1 MDFLR
6 FLEGLRTPVLDAFF
20 SFITNFGDE
29 IGFLVLALTIYWCV
43 NKRYGYYIFLVGLSG
58 TVLNQFMKLWFRIP
72 RPWVL
77 DSSFTIVESAREGAG
92 GYSFPSGHTQNIVC
106 TAGGLSVCVRNK
118 WVRIGCWT
126 LAIMVAF
133 SRMYLGVHTPLD
145 VSVAMLMAVLL
156 LLVLYPVTKDDDH
169 LRKWMPWLLG
179 GFLVLSCAYLLF
191 VRQYAF
197 PADVDAG
204 NLTSG
209 TKNAYMLTGCA
220 LGFIGIYLLDSRLLH
235 FQTEATLLGQ
245 VLKVVLGLA
254 LMICVRGG
262 LKAPL
267 NALFQGSGWA
277 TLIRYFLTV
286 MLVGGLWPL
295 SFPFFAR
302 LGKNKKMKD

>member
-1 MDFLR
+1 MGFLR
-6 FLEGLRTPVLDAFF
+6 FLEGLRTPVLDTLF
-20 SFITNFGDE
+20 SFLTNFGDE
-29 IGFLVLALTIYWCV
+29 IGFLVLALAIYWCV

-58 TVLNQFMKLWFRIP
+58 TVLNQFLKLWFRIP

-77 DSSFTIVESAREGAG
+77 DPEFTIVESARAGAG

-118 WVRIGCWT
+118 GVRIGCWV
-126 LAIMVAF
+126 LAALVAF

-145 VSVAMLMAVLL
+145 VGVSLVLAGLL
-156 LLVLYPVTKDDDH
+156 LAAMYPVTRSEQRLH
-169 LRKWMPWLLG
+169 QWMPWLLG
-179 GFLVLSCAYLLF
+179 GFLLLSCAYLLF
-191 VRQYAF
+191 VRQYPF

-220 LGFIGIYLLDSRLLH
+220 LGFIGIYILDRRWLH
-235 FQTEATLLGQ
+235 FSTEAPLPGQ
-245 VLKVVLGLA
+245 ILKVVLGLA

-286 MLVGGLWPL
+286 MIVGGLWPL
-295 SFPFFAR
+295 TFPFFAK
-302 LGKNKKMKD
+302 LGRKKSVKE